1 MTGTTE
7 RKKHRKTLLSLA
19 VVAGTIA
26 VIGVGTMASFTAQ
39 TKNPNNVFA
48 NGTLV
53 LSNTKQG
60 GTACLSTGGGST
72 DTNANSG
79 CDALLNLSVRAPGD
93 SGSANL
99 TLKNEGSLDGSVFR
113 LFAAAC
119 TNGNATGESYNGT
132 GSPCSKVQLT
142 VQQYSDSGFT
152 TPSACVYGG
161 GTATTCD
168 FSDATKTLSAFQTA
182 YSSSSTGLSLGG
194 ITAGASKYYSIGVK
208 LPSDADNTYQGRQA
222 TIDFTWYAS
231 E

>member
-1 MTGTTE
+1 MTGTSERE
-7 RKKHRKTLLSLA
+7 RKRKVLLSLA
-19 VVAGTIA
+19 VVAAMIA
-26 VIGVGTMASFTAQ
+26 AIGVGTMASFTAQ

-60 GTACLSTGGGST
+60 GTACLSTGGGGIT
-72 DTNANSG
+72 TNVNNACDT
-79 CDALLNLSVRAPGD
+79 LLNLTVRAPGD
-93 SGSANL
+93 SGTANV
-99 TLKNEGSLDGSVFR
+99 TLKNEGSIDASVFR
-113 LFAAAC
+113 LFSAACANGDAAA
-119 TNGNATGESYNGT
+119 ESYHGT

-142 VQQYSDSGFT
+142 IQQYSDAAFT
-152 TPSACVYGG
+152 TPSSCLYGG

-168 FSDATKTLSAFQTA
+168 FSDPAKTLASFQST

-194 ITAGASKYYSIGVK
+194 INPGVSKYFGIGVK

-222 TIDFTWYAS
+222 TIDLTWYAS